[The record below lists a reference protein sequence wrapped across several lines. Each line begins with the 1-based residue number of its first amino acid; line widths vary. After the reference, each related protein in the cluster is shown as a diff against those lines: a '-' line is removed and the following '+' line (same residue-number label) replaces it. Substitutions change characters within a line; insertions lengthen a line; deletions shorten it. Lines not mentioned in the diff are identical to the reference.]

1 MFSAVESPRY
11 KTGGGDAS
19 ENSLLSSA
27 GTGWHESSCAGIG
40 IQVKAPIGKVG
51 FKLPATA

>member
-1 MFSAVESPRY
+1 MESPRY

-51 FKLPATA
+51 FKLPAIA